1 MHVSTGKVN
10 KNSYWKSQRVHM
22 LKFNNLFNFGLESF
36 TKTKRPA
43 KLVKPATVYLCL
55 ASVFQ
60 SHLIFNRIERPL
72 NLLMKKNC
80 KAPKQ
85 QPFFSG
91 NTSLLCQAWN
101 HLGEHV
107 PLNCFYPL
115 SPVCNP
121 TFAVSWLLYSS
132 ICMLPWPKN
141 LPGTDWVL
149 KVIMAVLQS

>member
-1 MHVSTGKVN
+1 MSPLEKLIRIPTGKV
-10 KNSYWKSQRVHM
+10 KRVHM
-22 LKFNNLFNFGLESF
+22 LTFNNLFNFGLENF
-36 TKTKRPA
+36 TKMKRPA

-72 NLLMKKNC
+72 NLFMKKNC

-115 SPVCNP
+115 SLSAILPLQCLDFCIVAFACYHDQK
-121 TFAVSWLLYSS
+121 TFLEQIEYWR
-132 ICMLPWPKN
+132 
-141 LPGTDWVL
+141 
-149 KVIMAVLQS
+149 